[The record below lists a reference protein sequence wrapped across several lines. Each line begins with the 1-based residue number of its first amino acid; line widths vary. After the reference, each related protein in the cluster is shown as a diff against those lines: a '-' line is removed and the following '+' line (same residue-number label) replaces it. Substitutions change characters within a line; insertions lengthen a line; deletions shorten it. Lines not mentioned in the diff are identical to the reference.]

1 MKKLYKYIVSVIGIL
16 AFSACTDDVDFPIV
30 AEEGTDVTLKL
41 NVQANADKNIV
52 VSRAVADEM
61 LYDLHF
67 YVFNQQGILT
77 GYEKLISTSGD
88 ISSPGLP
95 NGIPVTIR
103 TKTGV
108 STIYA
113 LANINQGDTY
123 YLENGILNSLNV
135 TGFNSDATETMSD
148 ADLAAAVK
156 SSSLKLSDFK
166 NIQYLR
172 QAGDESKWFSP
183 TPQHNRYVMSGYL
196 NNGHEV
202 TINKIGTTVSIEGS
216 DDNII
221 KLYRILAKNTLT
233 IDWNS
238 SGGQFTPKY
247 YKLCEVPTKG
257 MLIPNTDINTAYGE
271 TTDLYLTEA
280 NITDEKVQNIPVI
293 STYRENLSLTSAE
306 KTAKSFELVFHYPE
320 NLRSYSSNSKIT
332 QWKDRENN
340 TYKAAGKSFDNA
352 PSKAAYIELYGDYI
366 SSDGNLT
373 ANVSYTIHLGN
384 FSQKTGAGD
393 DVAALNAK
401 RMSDFNVV
409 RNHNYIYNV
418 HIKGVNDII
427 AEAKDLNN
435 NPYAEGLVIQKG
447 DGVNFEVDAHYEA
460 RVMKFSRATMNRLK
474 ASVGN
479 PGYVVN
485 ISTPFGNTTQTLMV
499 KNMTHNGETGD
510 YICSSVGTP
519 LARLNADGTYTEL
532 GDDKVFVG
540 EADYSWM
547 EFVRNTDDNM
557 HNNLDRTLY
566 PCKYP
571 SSTDTNNPKLNV
583 FQLLAEL
590 YKTTDTNV
598 YDSYGVTVGDDKEVY
613 YTCFINEYYYNN
625 KSWTTYANKP
635 KRYMQIAIQ
644 KEDLYVSEDN
654 KSVYAEV
661 AYSISQRSI
670 STFYNPLLNIVAFG
684 TENVDEEDVYDVRLG
699 QNSSTYYY
707 SYYENMTNESPQNW
721 KGWTSATA
729 TMKNE
734 ERPWYDNEN
743 DNDNVPIVNVQ
754 GIQPMYRAALKA
766 CMSRNR
772 DNDGDGLIDSD
783 EVRWYLATVD
793 QYRALFYSQS
803 LLDEDVRLFGTQED
817 LAMLASLNNRNYNF
831 EVRGELHYWT
841 ASNRAN
847 SGTFWPE
854 EGMTNNPAGNAQQY
868 LGWNGVCRAELVR
881 CVRTLGNGTTTTT
894 DNGTTT
900 ITEDNG
906 LKDPTE
912 FFDFYSTDD
921 SGNRNVISV
930 HGMVV
935 KRIPSVEA
943 LPNHNESEDKWND
956 FTSKIAVAAHDLK
969 NGSQEAGFSSTIAG
983 GDDPC
988 SSYRNQNNAEDYEND
1003 YDWRMPNQ
1011 KEFALILATVD
1022 KMPATGFDKSNL
1034 TTGNY
1039 ITRTHFSGTW
1049 HPASRNQTAYIG
1061 SEKGS
1066 INLSQHSNGRIR
1078 CVRDVE
1084 TSTNTQ

>member
-16 AFSACTDDVDFPIV
+16 AFSACADDVDFPIV
-30 AEEGTDVTLKL
+30 AEEGTDVTLTL
-41 NVQANADKNIV
+41 NIQASADKNIV
-52 VSRAVADEM
+52 VSRATNDENK

-67 YVFNQQGILT
+67 YVFNQQGKLT
-77 GYEKLISTSGD
+77 GYEQRVHDKGFI
-88 ISSPGLP
+88 
-95 NGIPVTIR
+95 IPADDKGNILTDQDGNTMLQNITIR
-103 TKTGV
+103 TKTGI

-123 YLENGILNSLNV
+123 YLENGIKARLKV
-135 TGFNSDATETMSD
+135 TDQATNDMNDSE
-148 ADLAAAVK
+148 LAAKVK
-156 SSSLKLSDFK
+156 ESTLKLSDFK

-183 TPQHNRYVMSGYL
+183 TPQHNKYVMSGYL

-202 TINKIGTTVSIEGS
+202 TINKEGTTVSIEGS

-271 TTDLYLTEA
+271 TTDLYLTKA

-293 STYRENLSLTSAE
+293 STYRENLSLTSEE
-306 KTAKSFELVFHYPE
+306 KTAKSFELVFYYPE
-320 NLRSYSSNSKIT
+320 NLRSYASNSNIK

-340 TYKAAGKSFDNA
+340 TYGAAGKSFDNA
-352 PSKAAYIELYGDYI
+352 PSKAAYIELYGDYV

-427 AEAKDLNN
+427 AEAKDENN

-447 DGVNFEVDAHYEA
+447 DGVNYEVDAHYEA
-460 RVMKFSRATMNRLK
+460 RVMKFSRATMQTLK
-474 ASVGN
+474 GSEGN

-499 KNMTHNGETGD
+499 KNMTHNGKTGD

-519 LARLNADGTYTEL
+519 LALLNSDGTYKEL

-540 EADYSWM
+540 EQDYSWM
-547 EFVRNTDDNM
+547 EFVRNTDGNM
-557 HNNLDRTLY
+557 HNELDPTLY

-571 SSTDTNNPKLNV
+571 RSTDTTNPKLNV

-590 YKTTDTNV
+590 YKTTGDGNV
-598 YDSYGVTVGDDKEVY
+598 YDLYGITTDDDKEVY
-613 YTCFINEYYYNN
+613 YTCFINEYYYNK
-625 KSWTTYANKP
+625 KSWATYANKP
-635 KRYMQIAIQ
+635 NRYMQIAIQ
-644 KEDLYVSEDN
+644 KDNLHVSDDN

-707 SYYENMTNESPQNW
+707 SYYENMTNVSPQNW

-729 TMKNE
+729 NMKDG

-743 DNDNVPIVNVQ
+743 NNNVALVNVQ
-754 GIQPMYRAALKA
+754 GVQPMYRAALKA

-772 DNDGDGLIDSD
+772 DNDGDGLIDRD
-783 EVRWYLATVD
+783 EIRWYLATVD
-793 QYRALFYSQS
+793 QYRALFYGQS

-817 LAMLASLNNRNYNF
+817 MAMLASLNNREYNF
-831 EVRGELHYWT
+831 EVRGKLHYWT

-854 EGMTNNPAGNAQQY
+854 EGMTNNPAGNAREY

-956 FTSKIAVAAHDLK
+956 FTSKIAVAAHDLI

-988 SSYRNQNNAEDYEND
+988 SSYRNQNNAEDYEKGFN
-1003 YDWRMPNQ
+1003 WRMPNQ

-1034 TTGNY
+1034 TTGN
-1039 ITRTHFSGTW
+1039 
-1049 HPASRNQTAYIG
+1049 
-1061 SEKGS
+1061 
-1066 INLSQHSNGRIR
+1066 
-1078 CVRDVE
+1078 
-1084 TSTNTQ
+1084 